1 MSNRFNTFLKKKILK
16 KDQNLI
22 SLNDP
27 YEIIERLLRGKTV
40 GGIIDAGASNGHIS
54 SRLLQ
59 RFPQSKV
66 YAFEPN
72 PLYRGQLSEYAKA
85 EPRFFPQ
92 FLAISDSEGVENLH
106 ITESPGNTSLCKPT
120 DELKKIDPAG
130 SPVKVVERVET
141 VTIDGWAARN
151 GDIPIGLMKFDIQGG
166 ELKAMRGGRNVLT
179 HSTLLVY
186 TEVWYNSI
194 YEGGALF
201 SEIDLLLRECGFV
214 LYDVFKPRYNL
225 QKQLMWGN
233 ALYLKPDLL

>member
-1 MSNRFNTFLKKKILK
+1 MPTRFSTFLKKKILK

-27 YEIIERLLRGKTV
+27 YQIIAQLLAGKKV
-40 GGIIDAGASNGHIS
+40 SGIIDAGASNGHIS

-59 RFPQSKV
+59 RFSDAKI

-72 PLYRGQLSEYAKA
+72 PLYREQLSTYGKT
-85 EPRFFPQ
+85 EPRFCPQ
-92 FLAISDSEGVENLH
+92 FFALSDSDGVEDLH

-130 SPVKVVERVET
+130 SPVKAVEQVKT
-141 VTIDGWAARN
+141 VTIDNWAARN
-151 GDIPIGLMKFDIQGG
+151 GDIPIELMKFDIQGG
-166 ELKAMRGGRNVLT
+166 ELKAMQGGRNVLT

-201 SEIDLLLRECGFV
+201 SDIDLLLRECGFV

-233 ALYLKPDLL
+233 ALYLKPCLI